1 MAVSTATPG
10 VGTPPATETKA
21 PIIIDLGKQRRK
33 LVKDLR
39 RGTGRLAEEVND
51 CILELQASGSISS
64 TAQTVVV
71 VVQQK
76 RKTKSLKSLI
86 PGL

>member
-1 MAVSTATPG
+1 MAPATATQG
-10 VGTPPATETKA
+10 VDTTPATETKE

-33 LVKDLR
+33 LVKGLR

-51 CILELQASGSISS
+51 CILELRASGNIAAN
-64 TAQTVVV
+64 AQAVVI

-76 RKTKSLKSLI
+76 RKTKSLKNLL